1 MPKQNS
7 VFVDTSGWASYINQ
21 GDSLHQAA
29 VTYCQQAAT
38 QQQGLVTTNYVIAE
52 LVALLDARLHISRP
66 QLITIIDLIKSM
78 RYLEIIHIDLAL
90 DDAAWA
96 LLKARPDK
104 GWSLVDASS
113 FEIMTTYKMTN
124 ALTTDQHFVQ
134 AGFIRLL
141 TR

>member
-21 GDSLHQAA
+21 GDSLHQEA

-38 QQQGLVTTNYVIAE
+38 QPQGLVTTNYVISE

-66 QLITIIDLIKSM
+66 QLIRIIDLIKAM
-78 RYLEIIHIDLAL
+78 RHLEILHIDPAL
-90 DDAAWA
+90 DNASWA
-96 LLKARPDK
+96 LIKARPDK
-104 GWSLVDASS
+104 EWSLVDASS
-113 FEIMTTYKMTN
+113 FVIMTKYKMTD
-124 ALTTDQHFVQ
+124 ALTTDHHFTQ

-141 TR
+141 AR